1 MADAVA
7 CARAPSR
14 SAHISAAPSL
24 ANRLAMAV
32 PRPPPAPVT
41 SATFPFSLIDLL
53 LARDG
58 HKQYRRPAQ
67 DISFQEVPGAAG
79 QLTYRGGWAANG
91 HRQSHRLSF
100 PLPAGAV
107 ARAAPARSSDNRL

>member
-58 HKQYRRPAQ
+58 HKPCRRPAQ
-67 DISFQEVPGAAG
+67 DISFQEVPGRRGSSRIVAG
-79 QLTYRGGWAANG
+79 VRPIGRAHGLHQR
-91 HRQSHRLSF
+91 F
-100 PLPAGAV
+100 PFRPDPRPPL
-107 ARAAPARSSDNRL
+107 